1 MIRLIF
7 VVIFLLLYFILGL
20 PVLGVLWLIGKW
32 NKPAADIAS
41 LRIVQ
46 WAFKVILFLCGTK
59 LTVIGEENV
68 PKDQPVLYIANHQSS
83 FDIVVSYSRC
93 PGLTGYIAKDGLE
106 KVPILSI
113 WMKRLYCLF
122 LNRQDIKEGM
132 KTILKGIDQIKH
144 GISMCIWHRH

>member
-1 MIRLIF
+1 MIRLIL
-7 VVIFLLLYFILGL
+7 VIIFLLLYFILGL

-68 PKDQPVLYIANHQSS
+68 PKDQPVLYIANHQSY

-93 PGLTGYIAKDGLE
+93 PGLTGYKRRLRKSSDPFDLDETAL
-106 KVPILSI
+106 LSVFEPSGYQ
-113 WMKRLYCLF
+113 RG
-122 LNRQDIKEGM
+122 NEND
-132 KTILKGIDQIKH
+132 LKGN
-144 GISMCIWHRH
+144 